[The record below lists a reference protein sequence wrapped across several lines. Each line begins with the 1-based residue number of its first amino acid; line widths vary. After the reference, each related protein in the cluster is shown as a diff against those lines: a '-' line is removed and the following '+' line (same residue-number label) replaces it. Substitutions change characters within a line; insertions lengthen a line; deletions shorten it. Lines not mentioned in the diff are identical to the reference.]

1 MELDGAGLDSPVRA
15 GDVLRDLQTLRAIP
29 PLHLQLRG
37 CDPLH
42 VVQGVLPG
50 GVADGA
56 EVRCR
61 WTLAPCRFVD
71 RRCRH
76 QHPLAG
82 IIDAPGSLRTTL
94 LPSRVRQGEPR
105 RLSPRLFWLRFRLAR
120 DRQSL
125 GSVRLFDAETDL
137 GLVLWNSVSDW
148 SLEGSRWQRGGGRA
162 EPRGLRHKN
171 PQRYLGR
178 SEMVERSHLARKWA
192 SDRISLLW
200 RRGHRRGAGRCVRG
214 VAGEVARQ

>member
-15 GDVLRDLQTLRAIP
+15 GDVLRELQTPRAVP

-37 CDPLH
+37 RDPLH

-50 GVADGA
+50 GVANGA

-61 WTLAPCRFVD
+61 GTLAPGRIVD

-82 IIDAPGSLRTTL
+82 IIDAPGPLWPTL
-94 LPSRVRQGEPR
+94 LPPGVRQGEPR
-105 RLSPRLFWLRFRLAR
+105 RLSPRLFWLRLCLAG

-125 GSVRLFDAETDL
+125 GPVRLFDAETDL
-137 GLVLWNSVSDW
+137 GLELWNSVSDR
-148 SLEGSRWQRGGGRA
+148 SLEGSRWQRGGGGV
-162 EPRGLRHKN
+162 EPRG
-171 PQRYLGR
+171 
-178 SEMVERSHLARKWA
+178 
-192 SDRISLLW
+192 
-200 RRGHRRGAGRCVRG
+200 
-214 VAGEVARQ
+214 